1 MTMAA
6 SAFLERYDELSKTVE
21 DTTKMPSPTGPY
33 NVVLRQLYSKLELLL
48 LDVEEASICDSSK
61 DISKEFY
68 SSFEMKIDALKA
80 RLDLVPIKRKAQ
92 WWRWI
97 DITFRFVGKQHIK
110 I

>member
-48 LDVEEASICDSSK
+48 LDVEEASICDASK

-68 SSFEMKIDALKA
+68 CSFEMKIDAVKA

-97 DITFRFVGKQHIK
+97 DITFRFIGKQHIN